1 MFVDGVRRMG
11 LTRMM
16 RGVNV
21 VVTVMTR
28 MLWLLLLLL
37 LLQMMLHLLREGGG
51 VMRHQVRLSLVE

>member
-28 MLWLLLLLL
+28 MLWLLLLL
-37 LLQMMLHLLREGGG
+37 QVVLHLLREGGG